1 MPRNHCTC
9 FWYSCEYNGVSR
21 RMNVAALRTRK
32 MYTVNKDRSARG
44 VAFTMGNERNGD
56 AFFFFFFSYFEN
68 TTISVV
74 QSREIEHGG
83 CVNRKVFFWKFY
95 SIRSRE
101 QEPRQPIYVAL

>member
-1 MPRNHCTC
+1 
-9 FWYSCEYNGVSR
+9 
-21 RMNVAALRTRK
+21 MNVAALRTRK

-56 AFFFFFFSYFEN
+56 AFFFFFSYFEN

-95 SIRSRE
+95 NIRSRE
-101 QEPRQPIYVAL
+101 QEAS